1 MGVWDIGKDFLCPA
15 VNFIGRGT
23 VKVTGERVK
32 ILGGTKALIVC
43 DPFLAKLA
51 GGPVEKVAESLKGA
65 GIDSAIFGEVH
76 PNPRDTDVAAG
87 FEAYKKA
94 NCNIL
99 VSVGGGSA
107 HDCAKGIGIA
117 ATHPGKLLDYAG
129 IEELTNATIP
139 LVAVNTTAGTGSEV
153 TRHCVI
159 TDTTTHIKF
168 VIVSWRNLP
177 LVSINDPEL
186 HMAKPAGLTAATGM
200 DALTHA
206 VECYVTLA
214 ANPTTDALAAQS
226 IKLISNNLRRAVCF
240 GNDIEARE
248 NMAHASVLAGM
259 AFNNAGLGYVHAM
272 AHQLG
277 GLLDM
282 AHGVANAILLPH
294 VERWNLPCNLKKFGE
309 IAEMM
314 GENIQGL
321 SPSAAAE
328 KAIDAIVKLSQD
340 VGIPSGL
347 RSMGVKDTDLAP
359 MAKQA
364 MLDGNAGCNPRV
376 GTEKDLLAIFQAAM

>member
-15 VNFIGRGT
+15 VNFIGTGT

-43 DPFLAKLA
+43 DPFLETLA
-51 GGPVEKVAESLKGA
+51 GGPVEKVLASLKA
-65 GIDSAIFGEVH
+65 SGIDYAVFGGVH

-87 FEAYKKA
+87 FEAYKKG
-94 NCNIL
+94 NCDIL

-117 ATHPGKLLDYAG
+117 ATHPGKLIDYAG

-159 TDTTTHIKF
+159 TDTTTKIKF

-186 HMAKPAGLTAATGM
+186 HLMKPPGLTAATGM

-206 VECYVTLA
+206 IECYVTLA
-214 ANPTTDALAAQS
+214 ANPTTDAVAAQA
-226 IKLISNNLRRAVCF
+226 IKLISNNLRRAVAY
-240 GNDIEARE
+240 GQDIEART

-321 SPSAAAE
+321 SPNAAAN
-328 KAIDAIVKLSQD
+328 KAIDAIVQLSQD

-347 RSMGVKDTDLAP
+347 KQLGVKEENLEP

-376 GTEKDLLAIFQAAM
+376 GTEKDLLQIFKEAM

>member
-15 VNFIGRGT
+15 VNYIGTGT

-51 GGPVEKVAESLKGA
+51 GGPVEKVVASLKES
-65 GIDSAIFGEVH
+65 GIDYAIFADVH

-87 FEAYKKA
+87 FDAYKKA
-94 NCNIL
+94 NADIL

-117 ATHPGKLLDYAG
+117 ATHPGKLIDYAG

-159 TDTTTHIKF
+159 TDTSTKIKF

-186 HMAKPAGLTAATGM
+186 HLMKPPGLTAATGM

-214 ANPTTDALAAQS
+214 ANPTTDAVAAGA
-226 IKLISNNLRRAVCF
+226 IKLISNNLRRAVSY
-240 GNDIEARE
+240 GQDIEART

-321 SPSAAAE
+321 SPSAAAN
-328 KAIDAIVKLSQD
+328 KAIDAIVQLSED

-347 RSMGVKDTDLAP
+347 RQLGVKDEDLAP

-376 GTEKDLLAIFQAAM
+376 GTEKDLLQIFQAAM

>member
-15 VNFIGRGT
+15 VNFIGTGT
-23 VKVTGERVK
+23 VKVVGERVQ
-32 ILGGTKALIVC
+32 ILGGKKALIVC
-43 DPFLAKLA
+43 DPVLAKLV
-51 GGPVEKVAESLKGA
+51 GGPVEIVTNSLKA
-65 GIDSAIFGEVH
+65 AKIEFAIFSGVH

-87 FEAYKKA
+87 LEAYKT
-94 NCNIL
+94 NHCDIL
-99 VSVGGGSA
+99 ISVGGGSS
-107 HDCAKGIGIA
+107 HDCAKGVGVA
-117 ATHPGKLLDYAG
+117 ATHPGRLIDYAG
-129 IEELTNATIP
+129 IEELTNPTLP
-139 LVAVNTTAGTGSEV
+139 LIAVNTTAGTGSEV

-159 TDTTTHIKF
+159 TDTSTKIKF

-186 HMAKPAGLTAATGM
+186 HVGMPPALTAATGM

-206 VECYVTLA
+206 VESYVTPA
-214 ANPTTDALAAQS
+214 ANPSTDAVAAQS
-226 IKLISNNLRRAVCF
+226 IKLIAKNLRRAVSY
-240 GNDIEARE
+240 GKDIVARE
-248 NMAHASVLAGM
+248 NMAHASLLAGM

-282 AHGVANAILLPH
+282 PHGVANAVLLPH
-294 VERWNLPCNLKKFGE
+294 VERWNLPCNLPKFAE

-314 GENIQGL
+314 GENISGL
-321 SPSAAAE
+321 SQRAAAE
-328 KAIDAIVKLSQD
+328 KAIDAIAMLSQD
-340 VGIPSGL
+340 IGIPSGL
-347 RSMGVKDTDLAP
+347 RQMGVKDENLAP

-376 GTEKDLLAIFQAAM
+376 GTEKDVLALFAAAM